1 MSNRK
6 TIIIIGLLLIIMSAQ
21 AKYPYAY
28 LYKDLPFSMPRVE
41 LPKIPNRQV
50 KLTDFGGIGD
60 GKTLNTDAFDKA
72 LTHLAKKGGGM
83 LVVPFGVWYTGPI
96 VLRSNI
102 NLHLEKGA
110 FILFTSDKSQ
120 YPLVVTTYEG
130 QETRRCQSPLSGR
143 NLKNIAITG
152 HGIINGS
159 GEAWRPLKRAK
170 VTDNQWKKFLSSGGV
185 LKAKDYWVPSES
197 SLKGELLA
205 EKGWK
210 PEGGV
215 MTDAHWEEI
224 RDYLRPVMVS
234 LINCKNILL
243 QGVTFE
249 NSPSWNIHPLM
260 CENIIVDGVFIRNP
274 SYAQNGDGLD
284 LESCRNA
291 IVVNSTL
298 DVGDDAICL
307 KSGKDEE
314 GRRRARPTENVL
326 VDNCIVMRGHGGFV
340 VGSEM
345 SGGVRNVS
353 VTNCKFVGTHVGLR
367 FKSTR
372 GRGGVVENIYVR
384 NVSMVDI
391 LNESFLFDL
400 YYGLRPTGAPDKQPV
415 TEATPVFR
423 NIYVTDLVSRN
434 ANKAMLFNGL
444 PEMNISNI
452 NVRNATFTTRLG
464 AELSEADGVNFQN
477 VHVEPSE
484 GPALILNN
492 VKNFSAAGFT
502 YPESLKVPLVRSG
515 NENANIVLNQEG
527 VE

>member
-1 MSNRK
+1 MSHK
-6 TIIIIGLLLIIMSAQ
+6 KPILFILFLLISFLAE

-28 LYKDLPFSMPRVE
+28 LYKDLPFNMPRVE
-41 LPKIPNRQV
+41 LPKIPKRQV
-50 KLTDFGGIGD
+50 ILTDFGGVGD
-60 GKTLNTDAFDKA
+60 GKTLNTEAFDKA
-72 LTHLAKKGGGM
+72 LSYLSAKGGGK

-96 VLRSNI
+96 VLRSKI

-110 FILFTSDKSQ
+110 FILFTSDKSK
-120 YPLVVTTYEG
+120 YPLIKTIYEG
-130 QETRRCQSPLSGR
+130 KETRRCQSPISGR
-143 NLKNIAITG
+143 NLQNIAITG
-152 HGIINGS
+152 HGVINGS
-159 GEAWRPLKRAK
+159 GQAWRPLKRAK
-170 VTDNQWKKFLSSGGV
+170 VTDNQWRKFLNSGGV
-185 LKAKDYWVPSES
+185 LKANDYWVPSES

-205 EKGWK
+205 EKGWI

-224 RDYLRPVMVS
+224 RDFLRPVMVS
-234 LINCKNILL
+234 LVNCKNILL

-260 CENIIVDGVFIRNP
+260 CEDIIIDGVFVRNP

-284 LESCRNA
+284 LESTRNA
-291 IVVNSTL
+291 IVVNSKF
-298 DVGDDAICL
+298 DVGDDGICL

-326 VDNCIVMRGHGGFV
+326 IDNCIVMRGHGGFV

-372 GRGGVVENIYVR
+372 GRGGVVENIYIR

-400 YYGLRPTGAPDKQPV
+400 YYGLRTTGAPDTQPV

-423 NIYVTDLVSRN
+423 NIFVTDLVSRN
-434 ANKAMLFNGL
+434 ANKAMFFNGL

-464 AELSEADGVNFQN
+464 AELSEADGVNFRN
-477 VHVEPSE
+477 VHVAPSE

-492 VKNFSAAGFT
+492 VKNFNAEGFS
-502 YPESLKVPLVRSG
+502 YPERLEVPVLKKGS
-515 NENANIVLNQEG
+515 ENVNIVLNQEG